1 MTNEEI
7 RNIITDETA
16 RLPVNVEFRVTFHR
30 NCAYIY
36 ARELE
41 EYERRI
47 ERYTNG
53 VYSPYVS
60 SYTSCYPLLAKRV
73 YGIQGEER
81 VRRIVRECVNY
92 AISNVSAPKVH
103 QVPTAEA
110 CVPSSEG
117 GIYQNRKVN
126 QK

>member
-1 MTNEEI
+1 MTNERI
-7 RNIITDETA
+7 RQIIEEETA
-16 RLPVNVEFRVTFHR
+16 RLPANVEFRVTFHR
-30 NCAYIY
+30 NSAYIY
-36 ARELE
+36 GKELE
-41 EYERRI
+41 KYERRI

-60 SYTSCYPLLAKRV
+60 SYISCYPLLAKRV

-81 VRRIVRECVNY
+81 VRRTVRECVDY

-110 CVPSSEG
+110 VES
-117 GIYQNRKVN
+117 IKTADRAAIKRV
-126 QK
+126 